1 VALRILEWLTE
12 TERIMP
18 DQTDLHTTPRVP
30 SHVPAHLVRDMD
42 FYQIPVGEDPQRD
55 YAHRFRN
62 EPDIFYIT
70 HTAKDPQWGNWVVT
84 RRKDIQAI
92 MQDPETFSSR
102 RISGFDRA
110 LGGEE
115 WFAYPVEADP
125 PEHTKFR
132 SLLNPL
138 FSPARVKTQ
147 ELHMRS
153 HTIRVIEEVL
163 NDGQVDFV
171 LLARKLPAGIFSHFL
186 GVSVEETLEVM
197 ANVRKILHS
206 GYDAATR
213 KAGIDWLMSFE
224 RELIAR
230 RAKERGDDLIS
241 IVLDARIDGR
251 PLTDKEI
258 FGLFFFF
265 LLAGLDTIAGATS
278 LHFRHL
284 AIDAPLRRRL
294 VSEPSAI
301 PNAIEELLRRYSQI
315 ATNRFVTRDI
325 EVNGVLFRKG
335 DNVILSMP
343 LSNLDERTFA
353 HPLDID
359 IDRSPN
365 THIAFGAGPHRCIG
379 SNIARQQLR
388 ITYEEWLKRIPDFRI
403 LPGAKVQAI
412 ASEALVLTTLPLCW
426 SPL

>member
-1 VALRILEWLTE
+1 
-12 TERIMP
+12 MS
-18 DQTDLHTTPRVP
+18 DQTDRNSTFRVP
-30 SHVPAHLVRDMD
+30 PHVPAHLVRDVD

-55 YAHRFRN
+55 YLERFRH
-62 EPDIFYIT
+62 EPDIFYIPR
-70 HTAKDPQWGNWVVT
+70 TAKDPQWGNWVVT

-92 MQDPETFSSR
+92 MQDPETFSSQ

-125 PEHTKFR
+125 PDHTKFR

-138 FSPARVKTQ
+138 FSPARVKMQ
-147 ELHMRS
+147 EFHMRS
-153 HTIRVIEEVL
+153 HTVRVIEEVV
-163 NDGQVDFV
+163 NDGRVDFV
-171 LLARKLPAGIFSHFL
+171 LLARKLPVGIFSYFL
-186 GVSVEETLEVM
+186 GISVEETLEVM

-206 GYDAATR
+206 GYDAEMR
-213 KAGIDWLMSFE
+213 RSGIEWLMSFE

-230 RAKERGDDLIS
+230 REKERGEDLIS
-241 IVLDARIDGR
+241 IVMDARIDGR
-251 PLTDKEI
+251 PLTEKEI

-265 LLAGLDTIAGATS
+265 LLAGLDTIASATS

-284 AIDAPLRRRL
+284 AIDVPLRQRL

-301 PNAIEELLRRYSQI
+301 PSAIEELLRRYSQI
-315 ATNRFVTRDI
+315 ATNRFVTRDV

-343 LSNLDERTFA
+343 LSNLDEHAFDR
-353 HPLDID
+353 PLEVD

-365 THIAFGAGPHRCIG
+365 AHIAFGTGPHRCIG

-388 ITYEEWLKRIPDFRI
+388 VTYEEWLKRIPEFRI
-403 LPGAKVQAI
+403 APGAKVQAI

-426 SPL
+426 EAP

>member
-1 VALRILEWLTE
+1 M
-12 TERIMP
+12 ERAVP
-18 DQTDLHTTPRVP
+18 DQNGLNSKLKVP
-30 SHVPAHLVRDMD
+30 PHVPHDLVRDID
-42 FYQIPVGEDPQRD
+42 FYQITVGEDPQRD
-55 YAHRFRN
+55 YTERFHDG
-62 EPDIFYIT
+62 PDIFYIPR
-70 HTAKDPQWGNWVVT
+70 TAKDPQWGNWVVT

-92 MQDPETFSSR
+92 MQDPETFSSQ

-125 PEHTKFR
+125 PDHTKYR

-147 ELHMRS
+147 EMHMRD
-153 HTIRVIEEVL
+153 HTIGVIEEVL

-186 GVSVEETLEVM
+186 GISVDETLQVM

-206 GYDAATR
+206 GYDAETR
-213 KAGIDWLMSFE
+213 KSGIDWLMSFE

-230 RAKERGDDLIS
+230 RQKERGEDLIS
-241 IVLDARIDGR
+241 IVLNAQIDGR
-251 PLTDKEI
+251 PLTEKEI

-265 LLAGLDTIAGATS
+265 LLAGLDTIAGASS

-284 AIDAPLRRRL
+284 AIDTPLRQRL
-294 VSEPSAI
+294 VNDPTAI

-315 ATNRFVTRDI
+315 ATNRFVTRDVQ
-325 EVNGVLFRKG
+325 VNGVQFRKG

-343 LSNLDERTFA
+343 LSNLDERAFD
-353 HPLDID
+353 HPLEVN
-359 IDRSPN
+359 IDRQPN

-403 LPGAKVQAI
+403 PPGAKVQAI

-426 SPL
+426 DKP

>member
-1 VALRILEWLTE
+1 MFLPIWCGMWISIRSQSAKT
-12 TERIMP
+12 
-18 DQTDLHTTPRVP
+18 H
-30 SHVPAHLVRDMD
+30 S
-42 FYQIPVGEDPQRD
+42 G
-55 YAHRFRN
+55 
-62 EPDIFYIT
+62 PDIFYIT

-84 RRKDIQAI
+84 RRKDVQAI
-92 MQDPETFSSR
+92 MQDPETFSSQ

-125 PEHTKFR
+125 PDHTKFR

-147 ELHMRS
+147 ELHMRD

-186 GVSVEETLEVM
+186 GISVEETLEVM
-197 ANVRKILHS
+197 GNVRKILHS
-206 GYDAATR
+206 GYDAEMR

-251 PLTDKEI
+251 PLTEKEI

-284 AIDAPLRRRL
+284 AIASAP
-294 VSEPSAI
+294 
-301 PNAIEELLRRYSQI
+301 
-315 ATNRFVTRDI
+315 
-325 EVNGVLFRKG
+325 G
-335 DNVILSMP
+335 
-343 LSNLDERTFA
+343 ERTFRD
-353 HPLDID
+353 P
-359 IDRSPN
+359 
-365 THIAFGAGPHRCIG
+365 
-379 SNIARQQLR
+379 
-388 ITYEEWLKRIPDFRI
+388 
-403 LPGAKVQAI
+403 
-412 ASEALVLTTLPLCW
+412 
-426 SPL
+426 

>member
-1 VALRILEWLTE
+1 
-12 TERIMP
+12 MS
-18 DQTDLHTTPRVP
+18 DQLDLNSTLRVP
-30 SHVPAHLVRDMD
+30 PHVPAHLVRDVD
-42 FYQIPVGEDPQRD
+42 FYQIAVGEDPQRD
-55 YAHRFRN
+55 YADRFHN

-84 RRKDIQAI
+84 RRKDVQAI
-92 MQDPETFSSR
+92 MQDPETFSSQ

-125 PEHTKFR
+125 PDHTKFR

-163 NDGQVDFV
+163 NDGRVDFV

-186 GVSVEETLEVM
+186 GISVEETLEVM
-197 ANVRKILHS
+197 GNVRKILHS
-206 GYDAATR
+206 GYDAETR

-230 RAKERGDDLIS
+230 RANERGDDLIS

-251 PLTDKEI
+251 PLTEKEI

-315 ATNRFVTRDI
+315 ATNRFVTRDV

-343 LSNLDERTFA
+343 LSNLDERAFE
-353 HPLDID
+353 HPLDVD
-359 IDRSPN
+359 IDRAPN

-426 SPL
+426 RPLKPNP